1 MIVICEECGKKYR
14 VDFSKIKG
22 KAASFNCHVC
32 SHVIMVFKARVTPR
46 QPDSKMKVKST
57 PSIDDR
63 LSADGPDIKDGTPTA
78 EKAKSGTRH
87 RRKAGGFG
95 LRAKML
101 LMFFFIPLI
110 LTAGVNLFYLW
121 HFETT
126 SRLLVQES
134 SKIITQLA
142 EEKIANKMD
151 ESIGPAQLMHTR
163 AKVLTDKARMIAL
176 MMLGAT
182 LLLIGI
188 IVFIYVHRLT
198 GKIKMLTGVAERIS
212 MGELETEIETK
223 SRDEI
228 GQLAEAIARIQD
240 NIRLS
245 IERLR
250 RQHKQNEDGTHIRGL
265 KPE

>member
-1 MIVICEECGKKYR
+1 MIVNCEECGKKYR

-22 KAASFNCHVC
+22 KAASFKCHVC
-32 SHVIMVFKARVTPR
+32 SHVIMVFKARVTPP
-46 QPDSKMKVKST
+46 QPDSKMKVTS
-57 PSIDDR
+57 PPPIDDR
-63 LSADGPDIKDGTPTA
+63 LAADGPDTKDGTPTA
-78 EKAKSGTRH
+78 DTAKPGRRY

-101 LMFFFIPLI
+101 LMFLFIPLI
-110 LTAGVNLFYLW
+110 LTAGVSIFYLW

-134 SKIITQLA
+134 AKIITQLA
-142 EEKIANKMD
+142 EDKIANRMA
-151 ESIGPAQLMHTR
+151 ESTGPAQLIQTR
-163 AKVLTDKARMIAL
+163 AKALTDKARMIAL

-188 IVFIYVHRLT
+188 VVFVYVHRLT
-198 GKIKMLTGVAERIS
+198 GKIKSLAEVAERIS
-212 MGELETEIETK
+212 MGELEMEIETK

-228 GQLAEAIARIQD
+228 RQLAEAIARMQD

-250 RQHKQNEDGTHIRGL
+250 QQRKQNEDGTHI
-265 KPE
+265 EV